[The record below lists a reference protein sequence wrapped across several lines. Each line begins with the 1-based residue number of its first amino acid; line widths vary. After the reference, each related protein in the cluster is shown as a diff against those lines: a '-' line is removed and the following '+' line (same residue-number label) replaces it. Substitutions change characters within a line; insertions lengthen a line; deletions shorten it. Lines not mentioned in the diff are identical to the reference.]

1 LAAVGV
7 DSHHQTGWLQRPVER
22 ARGDPYKFV
31 SYIGIGLNSIT
42 LIPLLVFR
50 GLGVAI
56 F

>member
-1 LAAVGV
+1 MVWIAITKLAGST
-7 DSHHQTGWLQRPVER
+7 DLQN
-22 ARGDPYKFV
+22 ARVVIPYKFV

-50 GLGVAI
+50 GLGVPI